1 MRNSEVAD
9 VLYGVAD
16 ILEMQN
22 VQFKPNA
29 YRKAARSVEESP
41 KDINEVLRSSG
52 KEGLKKNFPGVGESI
67 AEKIEEIVTTGKL
80 RYYDE
85 LKKKFPKHLF
95 GLMEIRGLGPKRIKL
110 LYDKLKISNVKQL
123 EAAVRKHRISKL
135 ETFGEKSEEDISKGI
150 ELFKMGRERM
160 LLGYALPTALEI
172 ENRLRRLKFVK
183 SVSAA
188 GSLRRRK
195 ETIGDVDI
203 LAASSSADKVMS
215 FFTEMGDVSRVLAK
229 GATKSS
235 VILKSGLQIDLRVVD
250 SSSYGAALQYFTG
263 SKEHNIKVRELAM
276 KKGLKINEYGVF
288 KLKGNKKIAGR
299 TEQEV
304 YKALG
309 MGCPEPEMREN
320 RGEVEAALMHRL
332 PEIISY
338 GSIKG
343 DFHTHTR
350 HSDGSD
356 SIEEMA
362 AAAKKLGYE
371 YIAIT
376 DHSKSMRIARG
387 LSEQEMLEH
396 VKRIKAVDRKVG
408 GIKVLAGSEV
418 DILPNGEL
426 DYSDDLLKKFDVV
439 VASVHSRFKSS
450 REEMT
455 KRIVK
460 ALQNPYIDILSHPT
474 GRLIGKREPY
484 EVDLKEVF
492 EAAAKNRVYL
502 EINSHPERSDLSDTN
517 AMEAKKHGCKF
528 VINTDAHSTTGLG
541 YMQLGVSISRRAWLT
556 SKDVIN
562 ASPARQLMKL
572 FKRIKN

>member
-235 VILKSGLQIDLRVVD
+235 VILKSGLQIDLRVVY
-250 SSSYGAALQYFTG
+250 SSSYGA
-263 SKEHNIKVRELAM
+263 
-276 KKGLKINEYGVF
+276 
-288 KLKGNKKIAGR
+288 
-299 TEQEV
+299 
-304 YKALG
+304 
-309 MGCPEPEMREN
+309 
-320 RGEVEAALMHRL
+320 
-332 PEIISY
+332 
-338 GSIKG
+338 
-343 DFHTHTR
+343 D
-350 HSDGSD
+350 
-356 SIEEMA
+356 
-362 AAAKKLGYE
+362 
-371 YIAIT
+371 
-376 DHSKSMRIARG
+376 
-387 LSEQEMLEH
+387 
-396 VKRIKAVDRKVG
+396 
-408 GIKVLAGSEV
+408 
-418 DILPNGEL
+418 
-426 DYSDDLLKKFDVV
+426 
-439 VASVHSRFKSS
+439 FKSGWH
-450 REEMT
+450 RE
-455 KRIVK
+455 
-460 ALQNPYIDILSHPT
+460 
-474 GRLIGKREPY
+474 
-484 EVDLKEVF
+484 
-492 EAAAKNRVYL
+492 
-502 EINSHPERSDLSDTN
+502 
-517 AMEAKKHGCKF
+517 
-528 VINTDAHSTTGLG
+528 GL
-541 YMQLGVSISRRAWLT
+541 W
-556 SKDVIN
+556 
-562 ASPARQLMKL
+562 
-572 FKRIKN
+572 